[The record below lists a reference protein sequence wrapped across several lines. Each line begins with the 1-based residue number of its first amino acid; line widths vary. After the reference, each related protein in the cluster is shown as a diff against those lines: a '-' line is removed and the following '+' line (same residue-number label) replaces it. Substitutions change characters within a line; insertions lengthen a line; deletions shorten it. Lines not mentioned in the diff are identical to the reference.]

1 MLFSVDNN
9 IHLVLDNIWEIATF
23 TTDIFLGFYSSL
35 NCKLKVIN
43 KFITIFIV
51 FVIAFSACKNKEDEK
66 KDSPKPATG
75 SSKVD
80 AIIVTPTAVTQ
91 DIEVPGSLAA
101 FEETNL
107 QPEVSG
113 RVTGIYFKE
122 GALTNKGSLLVK
134 LYDED
139 LQAQLK
145 KIQVQLSIAKKTEER
160 QNELLKINGIS
171 QQDYDLSLLAVRNL
185 QADIDIL
192 KTSIAKTELRAP
204 FSGKIGLRNISLG
217 AYINPQTIVAT
228 IREVN
233 RIKLEF
239 TVPERYS
246 TVMQPG
252 KQIQFSIDGSNKTF
266 NASIIAN
273 ENNIAENTR
282 SLKVKALTTSA
293 DQLLMAGGF
302 AKVKVTLGK
311 NESALMIPTQAII
324 PQARNKK
331 VIVYRSGI
339 AVMEVVTT
347 GIRDADNV
355 EITSGLKA
363 GDTILI
369 TGLLSSKPGSK
380 IQLNTIKTTN

>member
-1 MLFSVDNN
+1 M
-9 IHLVLDNIWEIATF
+9 
-23 TTDIFLGFYSSL
+23 
-35 NCKLKVIN
+35 
-43 KFITIFIV
+43 
-51 FVIAFSACKNKEDEK
+51 
-66 KDSPKPATG
+66 
-75 SSKVD
+75 
-80 AIIVTPTAVTQ
+80 
-91 DIEVPGSLAA
+91 
-101 FEETNL
+101 
-107 QPEVSG
+107 
-113 RVTGIYFKE
+113 
-122 GALTNKGSLLVK
+122 
-134 LYDED
+134 
-139 LQAQLK
+139 
-145 KIQVQLSIAKKTEER
+145 
-160 QNELLKINGIS
+160 KINGIS

-246 TVMQPG
+246 TLMQPG
-252 KQIQFSIDGSNKTF
+252 KQIQFTIDGNNKTF

-282 SLKVKALTTSA
+282 SLKVKALATSA

-363 GDTILI
+363 GDTVLI

>member
-1 MLFSVDNN
+1 MNN
-9 IHLVLDNIWEIATF
+9 
-23 TTDIFLGFYSSL
+23 
-35 NCKLKVIN
+35 KL
-43 KFITIFIV
+43 ITIFIV
-51 FVIAFSACKNKEDEK
+51 FVIAFAACKNKEDEK

-80 AIIVTPTAVTQ
+80 AIIVSPTAVTQ

-355 EITSGLKA
+355 EIISGLKA
-363 GDTILI
+363 GDTVLI